1 MASVVVTQV
10 CERTT
15 CARLLANAILLL
27 RSPIKSGYDGSNS
40 TLMLRIQHVAFGR
53 KSSADSLDELH
64 LSRQLGPWFKLQSR
78 GERVE
83 YVIRRD

>member
-10 CERTT
+10 SGTT
-15 CARLLANAILLL
+15 CARLLANAIFLL
-27 RSPIKSGYDGSNS
+27 RSPIKSGYDGSYS
-40 TLMLRIQHVAFGR
+40 ALMLRIQHVAFGR